1 MSWNGSGGEF
11 VKRAAVLTEADR
23 RASGGRV
30 KLSSLRSKLTAPLM
44 VAKGDAAGRR
54 CQSPGCEKMLE
65 RRKDEESGNFARRK
79 TCGKEAGC
87 AVKLSAAMNTTV
99 KIIAGRCCPS
109 CKKLLKRKED
119 EPLSLFA
126 RRKTCSRK
134 KCVRKLLTTTKVVA
148 GRLCPI
154 CKKTLKR
161 KMGEPLCRFA
171 KRKTCGNKKCS
182 ALLTA
187 TKTTTTKIVAGRRCP
202 ICGETLEQRAG
213 ESPKTF
219 ARRVTCS
226 RGNRACAYKLIA
238 TKNTTSKIITGR
250 RCPSC
255 KKLLQRREG
264 ERLRGFAK
272 RTTCGK
278 AKCLRKLQTTI
289 KVIAGRRCLVCE
301 EALKRKTSE
310 SRKDFA
316 CRKTCGHGTC
326 RDTLLSRLWRSVPV
340 RFCPAPSC
348 GKELERREGERR
360 DLFRRRKV
368 CDERCRAKL
377 QSEART
383 TTKIVAGRCC
393 PICSKVLE
401 QKKGEAL
408 CNFAKRK
415 TCGKKAG
422 CAAKLSEM
430 NTTGKTTLFHGAH
443 IWAAAELLVVSGRA
457 LRAWQR
463 GGIAIDAAIERSL
476 QRLSNCA
483 ERALV

>member
-1 MSWNGSGGEF
+1 MSWNGTSA
-11 VKRAAVLTEADR
+11 RSLT
-23 RASGGRV
+23 S
-30 KLSSLRSKLTAPLM
+30 APLP
-44 VAKGDAAGRR
+44 
-54 CQSPGCEKMLE
+54 S
-65 RRKDEESGNFARRK
+65 S
-79 TCGKEAGC
+79 KE
-87 AVKLSAAMNTTV
+87 
-99 KIIAGRCCPS
+99 
-109 CKKLLKRKED
+109 
-119 EPLSLFA
+119 
-126 RRKTCSRK
+126 
-134 KCVRKLLTTTKVVA
+134 A

-161 KMGEPLCRFA
+161 KTGEPPCRFA
-171 KRKTCGNKKCS
+171 KRKTCGNKKCVVR
-182 ALLTA
+182 LTA
-187 TKTTTTKIVAGRRCP
+187 AQTTTTKIVAGRRCP

-226 RGNRACAYKLIA
+226 RGNRTCAYKLTA
-238 TKNTTSKIITGR
+238 TKNTTAKIIVGR

-255 KKLLQRREG
+255 KKLLKRRDG

-272 RTTCGK
+272 RKTCGK
-278 AKCLRKLQTTI
+278 EECRRKLQTTI
-289 KVIAGRRCLVCE
+289 KVIAGRRCLVCDE
-301 EALKRKTSE
+301 VLKRKTSE

-326 RDTLLSRLWRSVPV
+326 RDTLLSRLWKSVPV
-340 RFCPAPSC
+340 RFCLAPDC

-377 QSEART
+377 QSETRT

-401 QKKGEAL
+401 QKKGEAR

-430 NTTGKTTLFHGAH
+430 NTAATITTFHGVH
-443 IWAAAELLVVSGRA
+443 ISAAAELLAVSGRA

-463 GGIAIDAAIERSL
+463 GGITIDVAIERSL
-476 QRLSNCA
+476 QRRSRHKPKDLYQ
-483 ERALV
+483 